1 MVPELHNPNNYTK
14 ILILAVD
21 RDDDIGSKTGL
32 ITPIVG
38 RDACFKAASQ
48 LAVSDPEE
56 ADANTIIAAIGQ
68 YDNLRDKGN
77 DCEVAIVA
85 GKTNGGIE
93 ADQKLGEEFRNISS
107 DHRIKGVV
115 LVTDGVNDKEI
126 LPILQSEIPVISVK
140 RVVVKHSRSMEE
152 SYAILG
158 RYLRMLIYD
167 RRYSR
172 YALGVPG
179 LLLLIFGSLTYFRFE
194 REAFLIS
201 IGILGIAAII
211 RGFELDR
218 IASDFTK
225 LTPEGYVRL
234 FSTLASILTI
244 IVAILQGYTIASETS
259 EYSRVIA
266 DPNLIMS
273 YGSYLL
279 GVMLEGSIDLIWV
292 GITISLV
299 GALLYHRLR
308 KSIAIVRDVVA
319 LVMLGLL
326 YIPIREFSLIL
337 SGSGSTVNLISYLL
351 IGLASTFILIPFIY
365 KYLRSKKRTSED
377 E

>member
-1 MVPELHNPNNYTK
+1 M
-14 ILILAVD
+14 
-21 RDDDIGSKTGL
+21 
-32 ITPIVG
+32 
-38 RDACFKAASQ
+38 
-48 LAVSDPEE
+48 
-56 ADANTIIAAIGQ
+56 
-68 YDNLRDKGN
+68 RDKGN

-107 DHRIKGVV
+107 DHHIKGVV

-211 RGFELDR
+211 RGFELDK